1 MTKGTV
7 EVVWRGLN
15 AAAVTRLGQ
24 QVQQNPDGQTASG
37 FTGKT
42 LPGVRVL
49 QLHWAPGSPARRNK
63 ALRTAIALA
72 LQGDRTS
79 DSLVPAGVPG
89 HVASF
94 PLGGRA
100 TPKVT
105 WDNRINLDPRLR
117 PDDPERAGHRGP
129 DPDPAGEHGRASP

>member
-1 MTKGTV
+1 MQ
-7 EVVWRGLN
+7 R
-15 AAAVTRLGQ
+15 
-24 QVQQNPDGQTASG
+24 NPDGQTVSG
-37 FTGKT
+37 YTEKT

-89 HVASF
+89 HVAGF
-94 PLGGRA
+94 PLGGR
-100 TPKVT
+100 P
-105 WDNRINLDPRLR
+105 LPR
-117 PDDPERAGHRGP
+117 
-129 DPDPAGEHGRASP
+129 